1 MRKRR
6 SRFFGGN
13 SVTCSVIY
21 FQYRPQYL
29 STGGGRVAVA
39 NTGHFLV
46 LYFLACCWRM
56 QITCRGNSV
65 GPLTRHQ
72 QCLVSLVCHLIL
84 SGDMIPLCG
93 ILSEWHHMHIGCYQ
107 QSECTAGATVSLVF
121 VCPVLCV
128 KTSAFYCTLNTH
140 YRIVCNAWTEY
151 KFTCVCV
158 SVCPSHFLLTRLQ
171 VNGFLQLIA

>member
-21 FQYRPQYL
+21 FQHRPQYL

-56 QITCRGNSV
+56 QITCRGNSA

-72 QCLVSLVCHLIL
+72 QCLVSLVCHLIS

-93 ILSEWHHMHIGCYQ
+93 ILSWVASHAHWLLSAVRMYSRCHSVLGFCLPSAMRQ
-107 QSECTAGATVSLVF
+107 NVS
-121 VCPVLCV
+121 
-128 KTSAFYCTLNTH
+128 
-140 YRIVCNAWTEY
+140 
-151 KFTCVCV
+151 
-158 SVCPSHFLLTRLQ
+158 FLLHVKYTLSYRMQ
-171 VNGFLQLIA
+171 CMDRI